1 MLRSSFLK
9 AFCLLWAFPVFAQFS
24 SGLEDDYSSLDSS
37 DGSTIPPIY
46 STLKEKRF
54 YHARQIHSMKKDLND
69 HSRNLYDLRRR
80 FDQAFFGKNSA
91 VDRSDPFLV
100 GPEPRLPVAPDSGRR
115 VRYVPP
121 APPPEPPAS
130 VPYFFPEENNQPPP
144 QPIAPI
150 SEENLLAFN
159 VQAPGTY
166 LSHDNQLIAPPPP
179 PSVGVRP
186 VQQGTSSTSGRFEY
200 YFLPRGSAAY
210 PHKIFKKYND
220 PRPLYKRYRPGFSAG
235 LSTGV
240 RLDRWRLGFAGIYQE
255 NKLHPTSW
263 AWNEK
268 HLRRFDLAGKTSIR
282 TALFEIS
289 HRVPVSSSL
298 SITLDAG
305 IGYHW
310 RKSTFDLSDGNPI
323 NFQQIEITDEDF
335 IWSAGTGL
343 EWSFSPVASLI
354 LSYRYFASE
363 EVPTHN
369 ADLGLEIDF

>member
-1 MLRSSFLK
+1 MMLRSSFLK
-9 AFCLLWAFPVFAQFS
+9 AFCLLWTFPAFAQFA

-46 STLKEKRF
+46 STLNEKRF
-54 YHARQIHSMKKDLND
+54 YHARQIHGMKKDLND

-121 APPPEPPAS
+121 SPPPEPPAS

-166 LSHDNQLIAPPPP
+166 LSHDNQLIAPPPSFGFSP
-179 PSVGVRP
+179 GQEV
-186 VQQGTSSTSGRFEY
+186 TSSTSGRFEY
-200 YFLPRGSAAY
+200 YFLPRGSIAY
-210 PHKIFKKYND
+210 PYRMKKNQGN
-220 PRPLYKRYRPGFSAG
+220 PLQPHYQRYDPGFSAG
-235 LSTGV
+235 LSGGIRT
-240 RLDRWRLGFAGIYQE
+240 DRWRIGIAGVHQE
-255 NKLHPTSW
+255 NKLHADSW
-263 AWNEK
+263 AASFGTTWPK
-268 HLRRFDLAGKTSIR
+268 YDWSGKTTV
-282 TALFEIS
+282 TAALLEVS
-289 HRVPVSSSL
+289 HLVPLWSSLKLSLGGGCGHAWTRSNYEFTLGANSVSSSR
-298 SITLDAG
+298 SYG
-305 IGYHW
+305 
-310 RKSTFDLSDGNPI
+310 
-323 NFQQIEITDEDF
+323 DF

-343 EWSFSPVASLI
+343 EWSFSQSASLI